1 VCEHLC
7 LPAWSPAC
15 LPRILSAT
23 LDLTRTVVFF
33 FYHQANYSLG
43 ADISVHAVGGVVDFS
58 GHINVYKTLVRQA
71 VGTGDFVVRGVCQDV
86 GVSDFDSVDG
96 RTCDAE
102 EVTCDKAHAGTSPL
116 DGSTIAAPRACCKC
130 PGGGLTPPDY
140 SIGGRCKFDYDISGT
155 VGYTEHFSVSGAGLL
170 NLNNGTTLIKSCN
183 SKDGDPEECK
193 CADSRVTMD
202 DLNWCVRHSLT
213 QSVSQL

>member
-1 VCEHLC
+1 MP

-23 LDLTRTVVFF
+23 LDLTRTVF
-33 FYHQANYSLG
+33 FYQANYSLG

-96 RTCDAE
+96 RWGF
-102 EVTCDKAHAGTSPL
+102 V
-116 DGSTIAAPRACCKC
+116 I
-130 PGGGLTPPDY
+130 GL
-140 SIGGRCKFDYDISGT
+140 GRRLA
-155 VGYTEHFSVSGAGLL
+155 VV
-170 NLNNGTTLIKSCN
+170 
-183 SKDGDPEECK
+183 
-193 CADSRVTMD
+193 
-202 DLNWCVRHSLT
+202 
-213 QSVSQL
+213 